1 MQVTVKLFAS
11 FRLRLFKEAAR
22 EYPDGAGVVD
32 IVNDLG
38 IPAKELG
45 IVLVNGRHASL
56 NDLVQDGDVVSL
68 MPHIGGG

>member
-11 FRLRLFKEAAR
+11 FRLKWFKEEAR
-22 EYPDGAGVVD
+22 NYPDGARVVD
-32 IVNDLG
+32 IVNDLD
-38 IPAKELG
+38 IPALELG

-56 NDLVQDGDVVSL
+56 NDRVQDGDVVSL